1 MIFEKS
7 LRKLFNVIFKGNPQK
22 RLEYDLNRSSF
33 LIGAKLLETENIYIL
48 NLKNYINPVYIRNRP
63 SSDYDVLDQV
73 IFKSEYEIACSAF
86 ELNFK
91 TFEPI
96 RIVDA
101 GANIGLTSLF
111 FTERFPNSVIY
122 ALEPE
127 PENFKMLL
135 KNIAGLDIIKP
146 LQNALS
152 AEKGK
157 RFDLGKSM
165 RDGADW
171 ARTTR
176 ESVNGTIGGI
186 TLNELLIEI
195 GGFLDILKID
205 IEGAER
211 FIFDNQASQ
220 DFLNK
225 TRVLVIEIHDEFN
238 ISTSIYQ
245 ILRKWGFSI
254 VEQGELTLGIN
265 TKLMN
270 FGS

>member
-1 MIFEKS
+1 M
-7 LRKLFNVIFKGNPQK
+7 L
-22 RLEYDLNRSSF
+22 YDVSRSSF
-33 LIGAKLLETENIYIL
+33 IRRAKQEENKKIYWLELKKYL
-48 NLKNYINPVYIRNRP
+48 NPIFIRNRP
-63 SSDYDVLDQV
+63 SSDYDVLRQV
-73 IFKSEYEIACSAF
+73 IFEGEYEMACSAL

-91 TFEPI
+91 TFETV

-101 GANIGLTSLF
+101 GANIGLTSRF
-111 FTERFPNSVIY
+111 FTARFPNSLIY

-135 KNIAGLDIIKP
+135 KNISGLDTIKP

-152 AEKGK
+152 AERGK
-157 RFDLGKSM
+157 RFAIGKSM

-171 ARTTR
+171 ARTTQ
-176 ESVNGTIGGI
+176 ESANGTIMGI
-186 TLNELLIEI
+186 TLEELLTEN
-195 GGFLDILKID
+195 GGFFDILKID

-220 DFLNK
+220 DFLDK

-238 ISTSIYQ
+238 IRTSIYQ
-245 ILRKWGFSI
+245 ILRKRGFSI
-254 VEQGELTLGIN
+254 LEQGELTLGIN

>member
-7 LRKLFNVIFKGNPQK
+7 LRRLYNLIFKGSPQK
-22 RLEYDLNRSSF
+22 RLDYDLKRSSY
-33 LIGAKLLETENIYIL
+33 INAAKLLDPELLYVL
-48 NLKNYINPVYIRNRP
+48 KLKNYTKPIFIRNRP
-63 SSDYDVLDQV
+63 SSDYDVLRQV
-73 IFKSEYEIACSAF
+73 IFEAEYEMACSAF
-86 ELNFK
+86 KLNFK
-91 TFEPI
+91 TFESV

-101 GANIGLTSLF
+101 GANIGLTSRF
-111 FTERFPNSVIY
+111 FAERFPDSLIY

-135 KNIAGLDIIKP
+135 KNVAGLDRIKP

-157 RFDLGKSM
+157 FFEIGTSV

-171 ARTTR
+171 SRTTL
-176 ESVNGTIGGI
+176 ESADGTIMGI
-186 TLNELLIEI
+186 TLEELLNEN
-195 GGFLDILKID
+195 GGFFDILKID

-220 DFLNK
+220 DFLDK

-238 ISTSIYQ
+238 IRTSIYR
-245 ILRKWGFSI
+245 ILRKRGFSI
-254 VEQGELTLGIN
+254 LEQGELTLGIN